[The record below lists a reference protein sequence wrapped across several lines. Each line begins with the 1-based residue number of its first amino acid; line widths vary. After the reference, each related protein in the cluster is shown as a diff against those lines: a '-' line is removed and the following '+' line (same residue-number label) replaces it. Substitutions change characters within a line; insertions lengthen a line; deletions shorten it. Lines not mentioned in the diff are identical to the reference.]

1 MQKPSIKQ
9 KTKMKKNYILHFV
22 AGVVISLSAGAQTA
36 AWKTKVDPVVLKKA
50 ETAST
55 IEFVAVLKERPDL
68 SAADKL
74 ETKDEKGLFV
84 YNALKAAAL
93 HSQGEIKELLGKSNV
108 PFQSFYVVNMVYV
121 PSADVKVLEAVANL
135 TSVESIIENGKYVV
149 SKTTASLNKT
159 QDLQG
164 PTATSWGI
172 TKVKADQVWALGVKG
187 QNVIVAGEDTGYEW
201 THPAIKSKYRGTPT
215 NDHNYNWHDIVKSGG
230 GSCGPNKKE
239 PCDDNGHGTHT
250 MGTIC
255 GGDASNPIGM
265 APDAKWIGCRNMNAG
280 VGTLNSYIECF
291 EFFLAPTNLDNQ
303 NADPSKAPH
312 VINNSWG
319 CPTDEGCN
327 TSNFA
332 TMEAV
337 VTNLR
342 SAGVVVV
349 VSAGNDGAKG
359 CSSLNTPAAIFPGS
373 YTVGSTTSSDAISSF
388 SSRGPVT
395 NYGPSRISPDISAPG
410 SDITACWPGGGY
422 NTISGTSMAGPHV
435 AGLVALI
442 ISANPALA
450 GKVQLIE
457 DIITTTAVKLT
468 SSQTCGGTAGSSI
481 PNNTFGNGRI
491 DALAAVKKATDM
503 VWVKEHDKSGA
514 SVTAYPNPFTN
525 TIAFE
530 FGNWKPGTTL
540 QVYSITG
547 TIVMS
552 KTWEATPA
560 KYEVDLSN
568 QSSGVYFYRVSNGSE
583 SSNGKLFKVD

>member
-1 MQKPSIKQ
+1 
-9 KTKMKKNYILHFV
+9 MKKSYILHFV
-22 AGVVISLSAGAQTA
+22 AGVALSLSAGAQTA
-36 AWKTKVDPVVLKKA
+36 VWKTKVDPVVLKKA

-55 IEFVAVLKERPDL
+55 VEFVAVLKERPDL
-68 SAADKL
+68 SAADRL
-74 ETKDEKGLFV
+74 ETKDEKGQYV
-84 YNALKAAAL
+84 YEALKAAAL
-93 HSQGEIKELLGKSNV
+93 HSQGEIKELLTKANV
-108 PFQSFYVVNMVYV
+108 PFQSFFVVNAVYV
-121 PSADVKVLEAVANL
+121 PSVDVKILEAVANL
-135 TSVESIIENGKYVV
+135 ASVESIIENGKYVV
-149 SKTTASLNKT
+149 SKTFSDLNKT
-159 QDLQG
+159 QELQS

-187 QNVIVAGEDTGYEW
+187 QNVIVAGEDTGYDW
-201 THPAIKSKYRGTPT
+201 KHSAIKSKYRGDGSTP
-215 NDHNYNWHDIVKSGG
+215 DHNFNWHDIVKSGG

-291 EFFLAPTNLDNQ
+291 EFFLAPTDLNNS
-303 NADPSKAPH
+303 NATPSKAPH

-319 CPTDEGCN
+319 CTKDEGCN
-327 TSNFA
+327 SSNFA
-332 TMEAV
+332 TMETV

-349 VSAGNDGAKG
+349 VSAGNTGSP
-359 CSSLNTPAAIFPGS
+359 CSTIDTPAAIYAGS
-373 YTVGSTTSSDAISSF
+373 FTVGSTMSDDAISGF
-388 SSRGPVT
+388 SSRGPVI
-395 NYGPSRISPDISAPG
+395 NYGPSRLSPDISAPG
-410 SDITACWPGGGY
+410 SDITSCWPGGGY

-435 AGLVALI
+435 AGLVALV

-457 DIITTTAVKLT
+457 DIITSTAVKLT
-468 SSQTCGGTAGSSI
+468 SSQTCGGTSGSSI
-481 PNNTFGNGRI
+481 PNNTFGFGRI

-514 SVTAYPNPFTN
+514 SVLAYPNPFAN
-525 TIAFE
+525 TISFE

-547 TIVMS
+547 NSVIS
-552 KTWEATPA
+552 KTWETIPS

-568 QSSGVYFYRVSNGSE
+568 QASGVYFYKVSNGSE
-583 SSNGKLFKVD
+583 SSNGKLFKIDQ